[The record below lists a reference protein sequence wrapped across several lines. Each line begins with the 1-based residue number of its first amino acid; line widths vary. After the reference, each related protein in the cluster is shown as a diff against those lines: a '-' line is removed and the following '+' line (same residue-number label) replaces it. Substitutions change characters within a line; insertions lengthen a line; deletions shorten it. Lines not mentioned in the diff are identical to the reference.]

1 MEILKPGEMAEDYL
15 DEKQMTRCKV
25 GNVISAEYIP
35 KSVRGLI
42 KVFDHGFETYEVVS
56 ITKLEKCY

>member
-1 MEILKPGEMAEDYL
+1 MAEDCL

-25 GNVISAEYIP
+25 GNVISTEYIP
-35 KSVRGLI
+35 KSVRGLV